1 MNYIYDI
8 VLNFQKN
15 YYEFYEWK
23 RKDNIKNI
31 IKIPVYRISDKNIKY
46 FKYNQIKISNTSLQK
61 IKNDNK
67 KYKKAICLI
76 SNTKTTIGLL
86 FDNEGNLIKRSS
98 LIYEEED
105 EVNDFCKNIEL
116 TNIEIIKNIPK
127 KTNSKSRLETE
138 KKEAII
144 HFLNKTND
152 KIILKYIY
160 YEYFKKENNNPIQ
173 IKKILKEELEKKWTI
188 KQNNIYT
195 LIKIFQQKNL
205 PTK

>member
-86 FDNEGNLIKRSS
+86 FDNEGILIKRSS

-116 TNIEIIKNIPK
+116 TNIEIIKNIPQK
-127 KTNSKSRLETE
+127 INSKSRLETE
-138 KKEAII
+138 KKRS
-144 HFLNKTND
+144 
-152 KIILKYIY
+152 
-160 YEYFKKENNNPIQ
+160 NN
-173 IKKILKEELEKKWTI
+173 
-188 KQNNIYT
+188 
-195 LIKIFQQKNL
+195 
-205 PTK
+205 